1 MENEVQLIVKSGGVI
16 TISGE
21 WTIDGTQI
29 NGFTSFGLGTTLSL
43 PSWDDT
49 LEPVIG
55 STFSVPDADVNN
67 TATIV
72 AYNKLTTFITLDI
85 PILWSGVGNPATPLY
100 MDVLQN
106 AIVDYYIDLYP
117 LESISQNF
125 NFQDVGTF
133 APLGD
138 FTREFRVPASD
149 RNLQIFGLLDSFT
162 FSDVANV
169 YSKKIP
175 AAIRVN
181 TLPIMRGHLRVLK
194 TFQRNGAIG
203 DVQLC
208 FYGEAPDLF
217 RSIGDKLLNE
227 IQDLPSLDRVIDY
240 NAINTEDV
248 ITWGLVDRGQRWDN
262 TGSQGS
268 RPLFNSELPLYAADF
283 TPFLNAWTIFSNII
297 KDAGFTLSPT
307 PLETILSGY
316 WCPWVNT
323 KNVIV
328 NEVVGDFYFNA
339 GFVTTTAV
347 TDDNVLTLPQF
358 VDNGGNYSG
367 AFFQAPVEG
376 FYSFR
381 FWANVTPVGTFGPS
395 TGGIKFFKFT
405 GGSPT
410 AGQVV
415 VNFEVAVSGTDQ
427 NNGIPQRILFTTE
440 PLYMLA
446 GERMQP
452 YTEFSGS
459 PLFAGSA
466 TNDPLVGTGWEL
478 FSYFRNWGDTLN
490 TAANSPNVKQVDFVR
505 DILQMHAAV
514 LIPSRSVPN
523 EVSIIPISD
532 YIGTGDVLNWSQ
544 KLDISKDITLS
555 PTTEIQRRNFFF
567 TYKNGGDISSKLFTD
582 NGRTYGEYKLLNGY
596 TVSSSTP
603 PNEFASGDFN
613 IKLTAESTPAA
624 YVNGTNIPI
633 PKFINDKGEFV
644 APNLR
649 FLFLADITQ
658 IRMYDDGSDT
668 VENVNVNIF
677 NHYSSVNASVAD
689 YDLNFNPET
698 PLHSITT
705 NPFRNLFNEY
715 WREYLNGLYNPETRI
730 LEAYFALDLTDILT
744 FQYNDR
750 VFIKDSY
757 WRILEISDYKV
768 GLYESTKVKLI
779 KLVNP
784 APDCDLVPTSVATT
798 GGGVQVIE
806 FTDYAGDPQPATSTC
821 CVRYG
826 YQWEP
831 ILGQCLAFGT
841 PIETDPNGGGSASAM
856 MMNAGTQGTVRN
868 TIAKTTNTDISVDNT
883 FSVFVGENISIEKGN
898 QNTLAVGERLK
909 MEGENRA
916 SALLGRNAYAN
927 ISGIHYGAGDRT
939 LSQDKGASQTG
950 VIVFTNGFAFT
961 ASGQTLELFPPNEV
975 ATRLAM
981 LDNTTWVCF
990 YILHASDVSGFFIY
1004 ETGSVYLE
1012 KVGGV
1017 ASASTPVLISS
1028 DDSGSAVTLTFV
1040 IDTATNTAQHRFKIT
1055 SGGSGFPQDVN
1066 CSLTLYYTQIR

>member
-1 MENEVQLIVKSGGVI
+1 MVRETQLIVKQDTTETVLSATNTFGAAGTLRLSILTRSWVSDLVGQSI
-16 TISGE
+16 TL
-21 WTIDGTQI
+21 I
-29 NGFTSFGLGTTLSL
+29 NGVGQTQTVTVVAFVLDSPIVGYTRL
-43 PSWDDT
+43 
-49 LEPVIG
+49 
-55 STFSVPDADVNN
+55 TFSSFLLYDFTFRDGGFFLWN
-67 TATIV
+67 TPKEFYV
-72 AYNKLTTFITLDI
+72 
-85 PILWSGVGNPATPLY
+85 
-100 MDVLQN
+100 
-106 AIVDYYIDLYP
+106 DLYP

-149 RNLQIFGLLDSFT
+149 RNLEVFGLLDSFT
-162 FSDVANV
+162 FSDMAAV
-169 YSKKIP
+169 YSTKIP
-175 AAIRVN
+175 AEIRVD
-181 TLPIMRGHLRVLK
+181 TLPIIRGHLRVLK

-203 DVQLC
+203 DIQLC

-227 IQDLPSLDRVIDY
+227 IEYLPNLDLVIDY
-240 NAINTEDV
+240 AAITTGLPDQLA
-248 ITWGLVDRGQRWDN
+248 WGLVDRGQRWDN
-262 TGSQGS
+262 TGSVGS

-283 TPFLNAWTIFSNII
+283 TPFINAWTIFENII
-297 KDAGFTLSPT
+297 TDAGFTLTPT

-316 WCPWVNT
+316 WCPWINT

-339 GFVTTTAV
+339 GFSTNTNV
-347 TDDNVLTLPQF
+347 TDDNVLTLPEF

-367 AFFQAPVEG
+367 AYFEAPVEG

-381 FWANVTPVGTFGPS
+381 FWANVQPVGSFGPS

-405 GGSPT
+405 GGVPT
-410 AGQVV
+410 AGQIV

-427 NNGIPQRILFTTE
+427 NNGVPQRILFTTE

-452 YTEFSGS
+452 YTEFTGT
-459 PLFAGSA
+459 PLFYGSA
-466 TNDPLVGTGWEL
+466 TNNPLEGTGWEL
-478 FSYFRNWGDTLN
+478 FSYFRNWGDTFN
-490 TAANSPNVKQVDFVR
+490 AAANSPNIKQVDFVR

-514 LIPSRSVPN
+514 IVPSRSVPN
-523 EVSIIPISD
+523 EVSIIPIND
-532 YIGTGDVLNWSQ
+532 YIATGDVLNWSQ

-567 TYKNGGDISSKLFTD
+567 TYKNGGDVSSKLFTD
-582 NGRTYGEYKLLNGY
+582 NGRTYGQYKLLNGY
-596 TVSSSTP
+596 TVNSSTP

-649 FLFLADITQ
+649 FLFLADTSR
-658 IRMYDDGSDT
+658 IRMYDDATAS
-668 VENVNVNIF
+668 VENVDANIF
-677 NHYSSVNASVAD
+677 NHYSSVNASVGD

-715 WREYLNGLYNPETRI
+715 WRDYLNGLYNPETRI
-730 LEAYFALDLTDILT
+730 LEAYFALDLADILT
-744 FQYNDR
+744 FKYSDR
-750 VFIKDSY
+750 IFIKDTY
-757 WRILEISDYKV
+757 WRILEISDYKI
-768 GLYESTKVKLI
+768 GLYESTKVKLM

-784 APDCDLVPTSVATT
+784 APDCELVPTSVATT

-821 CVRYG
+821 CIRYG

-856 MMNAGTQGTVRN
+856 MMNAGTQGTVKN
-868 TIAKTTNTDISVDNT
+868 AIAKTTNTDISVDNT
-883 FSVFVGENISIEKGN
+883 FSVFVGERISVEKGN
-898 QNTLAVGERLK
+898 ENTLAVGSVLK
-909 MEGENRA
+909 MEGANRA
-916 SALLGRNAYAN
+916 SVLLGRNALAN
-927 ISGIHYGAGDRT
+927 ITGLHFGAGDRT
-939 LSQDKGASQTG
+939 LSADEGASQTG
-950 VIVFTNGFAFT
+950 VIVFTNGNTFS
-961 ASGQTLELFPPNEV
+961 ASGQTLELFPSNDV
-975 ATRLAM
+975 LTRLSM
-981 LDNTTWVCF
+981 PNKTSWVCF

-1004 ETGSVYLE
+1004 ETGSVYLD
-1012 KVGGV
+1012 KLGGV
-1017 ASASTPVLISS
+1017 TSASVPVVISS
-1028 DDSGSAVTLTFV
+1028 DNSGGTVTLTFV
-1040 IDTATNTAQHRFKIT
+1040 IDTATDTSQHRFKIT
-1055 SGGSGFPQDVN
+1055 SGGSGFPQDIN
-1066 CSLTLYYTQIR
+1066 ANLTLYYTQIR